1 MRYYDVF
8 NGDADGICALHQLRL
23 EQPVESTLVTGLKR
37 EIALLEAVEAGPG
50 DIVTVLD
57 LSMERNRP
65 ALRRLLARGALVR
78 YFDHHDPGEI
88 PDHAGLVAVIDPSG
102 NACTSVIVD
111 GVLHGRFRPWAV
123 VGAYGDNQPDT
134 AAGLAHTLGLD
145 ARQIATLRELGE
157 DLNYNAYGQS
167 ESDVMMPPADL
178 YRIVRRHASPF
189 DLAAREAVVHRLK
202 EERESDLAKASEVS
216 PAHSGAGADAWVL
229 PDATWSRRV
238 SGTFANRLALDDPQ
252 RAHAVL
258 TPIAGDDAYV
268 LSVRSPR
275 GQATRASDFCRRFG
289 AGGGRARA
297 AGVDRLPRAELS
309 HLFDALDQAWGAPS
323 QSLG

>member
-1 MRYYDVF
+1 MRYFDVF

-37 EIALLEAVEAGPG
+37 EIALLDAVQASAG
-50 DIVTVLD
+50 DMVTVLD

-65 ALRRLLARGALVR
+65 ALRKLLARGVLVR

-88 PDHAGLVAVIDPSG
+88 PGHAGLVAVIDASG
-102 NACTSVIVD
+102 SACTSTIVD
-111 GVLHGRFRPWAV
+111 GILHGRFRPWAV
-123 VGAYGDNQPDT
+123 VGAFGDNLPDT

-167 ESDVMMPPADL
+167 ESDVMVPPAEL

-189 DLAAREAVVHRLK
+189 DLATREAAVHRLK
-202 EERESDLAKASEVS
+202 EGRESDLAKASEVA
-216 PAHSGAGADAWVL
+216 PAHSAAGADAWVL
-229 PDATWSRRV
+229 PEAPWSRRV

-268 LSVRSPR
+268 LSVRTPR
-275 GQATRASDFCRRFG
+275 GAATRASDFCRRFG
-289 AGGGRARA
+289 AGGGRIHA
-297 AGVDRLPRAELS
+297 AGVDRLPRAELAR
-309 HLFDALDQAWGAPS
+309 LFDAMDDAWSAPP
-323 QSLG
+323 QSSG